1 MGLAAFIV
9 KRFSRLLTSSPQLRK
24 SDGEGLGHLEIGEL
38 GERIAVDFLKAEGRK
53 VLYRNFRAPKGGEVD
68 IVARD
73 GKILSFVEVKTRT
86 SEKFG
91 RPLDA
96 VDREKEL
103 LIERGANE
111 WLRLLGTREIPIR
124 FDVVEVILRE
134 GEVPKVNLVR
144 DAF

>member
-1 MGLAAFIV
+1 M
-9 KRFSRLLTSSPQLRK
+9 LTSSPQLRK